1 MSAMTLTDNIAANL
15 AHVRKQMTSS
25 AARVGRAAD
34 SVRLIAVTKTFPAET
49 VRAAYEC
56 GLREFGENRVQEF
69 VEKAAQLHLPDARFH
84 LIGHLQSNKV
94 SHATGFD
101 WIQTI
106 DGERIARRLDEAAA
120 SSGKRSSVL
129 VQVSFD
135 NAESSTSGR
144 AGVPESEVPALV
156 EFVASLKH
164 LELRGLMTL
173 PPFTDNPEDAR
184 PYFRRLRELRG
195 RLQATG
201 HAQVQEL
208 SMGMT
213 RDYPIAIEE
222 GATMVRI
229 GTALFGPRPKSAPGA
244 APR

>member
-1 MSAMTLTDNIAANL
+1 MSTMTLADNIAANL
-15 AHVRKQMTSS
+15 AQVRKQMASS

-34 SVRLIAVTKTFPAET
+34 SVRLIAVTKTFPAQT
-49 VRAAYEC
+49 IRAAYAC

-69 VEKAAQLHLPDARFH
+69 TEKAAQLHLPDARFH

-101 WIQTI
+101 WIQSI

-120 SSGKRSSVL
+120 SAGRRPAVL

-135 NAESSTSGR
+135 DAEGSTSGR

-156 EFVASLKH
+156 AFVASLQH
-164 LELRGLMTL
+164 LDLRGLMTL
-173 PPFTDNPEDAR
+173 PPFTDHPEDAR
-184 PYFRRLRELRG
+184 TYFRRLRELRD
-195 RLQATG
+195 RLQASG

-229 GTALFGPRPKSAPGA
+229 GTALFGPRPKPAPGA
-244 APR
+244 ARR